1 MIKKKKILALIVARE
16 YSKRLKKKNLLKLRN
31 KTLIERTFDTARK
44 SKYIDKIILSTE
56 SKKIIKTAKSF
67 GLNTPCIRPKKLSKD
82 NVGADKV
89 VLHTIKKYKNDFFY
103 IILLQPTSPMR
114 TTRDIDACIEKID
127 KKKFKSIISIYKSNK
142 LNKFKVIIKGSKI
155 IKNDRSSKLSK
166 KNYYINGA
174 IYISNIKN
182 YIKKKKFLSNET
194 GFYLMPEKRSIDID
208 YKSDYIKVKRIY
220 ANV

>member
-1 MIKKKKILALIVARE
+1 MIKKKILALIVARE
-16 YSKRLKKKNLLKLRN
+16 NSKRLKNKNLLKLRN

-67 GLNTPCIRPKKLSKD
+67 GLNTPRIRPKKLSKD

-114 TTRDIDACIEKID
+114 TTRDIDACIEKLI
-127 KKKFKSIISIYKSNK
+127 
-142 LNKFKVIIKGSKI
+142 
-155 IKNDRSSKLSK
+155 K
-166 KNYYINGA
+166 KNLINYIN
-174 IYISNIKN
+174 
-182 YIKKKKFLSNET
+182 L
-194 GFYLMPEKRSIDID
+194 
-208 YKSDYIKVKRIY
+208 
-220 ANV
+220 